1 MKKTYLF
8 VSSFFVLGTIITLM
22 FFWSY
27 RIYEQDTQ
35 KTETGEKTETVDT
48 VQEIQVN
55 SSMKYIVEVYDG
67 ITGITT
73 TEENSVPE
81 EIAGLTRE
89 ELESYISDYNKMVET
104 NGVSDGPD
112 SKELVS
118 FSKDRVVIREMY
130 SGAEVEEGF
139 YLKIENGEVVI
150 FHNDQTTPYE
160 YTGILEDTIPADE
173 REKLMTGYF
182 VADEKELYSILENLS
197 S

>member
-27 RIYEQDTQ
+27 RVYEQDTR
-35 KTETGEKTETVDT
+35 KTAAGEKTETVDT

-118 FSKDRVVIREMY
+118 FSKDRVVIRELY

-150 FHNDQTTPYE
+150 FHNDQMTPYE

>member
-8 VSSFFVLGTIITLM
+8 VSSFFVLGTIITLV

-27 RIYEQDTQ
+27 RVYEQDAQ
-35 KTETGEKTETVDT
+35 KTAAGEKTETVDT

-73 TEENSVPE
+73 TEENPVPE
-81 EIAGLTRE
+81 EIAGLTRSG
-89 ELESYISDYNKMVET
+89 LESYISDYNTMVEA

-118 FSKDRVVIREMY
+118 FSKDRVVIREVY
-130 SGAEVEEGF
+130 SGAEAEEGF

-160 YTGILEDTIPADE
+160 YTGILEDAIRADE
-173 REKLMTGYF
+173 REKLTAGYF

>member
-1 MKKTYLF
+1 MKKAYLF
-8 VSSFFVLGTIITLM
+8 VSSFFVLGTIITIM

-27 RIYEQDTQ
+27 RIYERDTQ
-35 KTETGEKTETVDT
+35 ETTDVEKTETVDT

-67 ITGITT
+67 ITGVTT

-81 EIAGLTRE
+81 EIAGLTRG
-89 ELESYISDYNKMVET
+89 ELETYISDYNKMVET
-104 NGVSDGPD
+104 NGVADGPD
-112 SKELVS
+112 SMQLLS
-118 FSKDRVVIREMY
+118 FSKDRVVIREIY
-130 SGAEVEEGF
+130 SGAEDEEGF

-160 YTGILEDTIPADE
+160 YTGILEETIPEDE

-182 VADEKELYSILENLS
+182 AADEKELYSILENLS